1 MSDLLLDVPA
11 IPEEE
16 ETVFASSGRAF
27 VVQSEDGH
35 PILKAIG
42 IFIII
47 ICGFGIANGVDYIS
61 PESGIVRPHEWI
73 NSMAVNAPLKSAI
86 FTGEITTE
94 GEPAPNITVYISMR
108 GEGGMRVSKETITN
122 QQGQFEITNAT
133 PGLTTL
139 KLIRF
144 NGDGIQDEVQHRVL
158 LSPPALFE
166 PIGFTNIDFIM
177 PPQEEFSDQ
186 TCEENVT
193 PCVREFNY
201 HDQEMEFPLIDQS
214 AAGMYVMV
222 GWAFIGLSLIALGFA
237 ITGIQKSSRGLIR
250 TAAILV
256 FFTVGHYYSA
266 CIFGLMSFALTF
278 SIPTKAV
285 QLDA

>member
-1 MSDLLLDVPA
+1 MSDLLVDVPS

-42 IFIII
+42 LFIIVT
-47 ICGFGIANGVDYIS
+47 CGFGIANGVDYIS

-73 NSMAVNAPLKSAI
+73 NSMAKNAPLESAI
-86 FTGEITTE
+86 FTGEITTD
-94 GEPAPNITVYISMR
+94 GEPASNITVYISMR
-108 GEGGMRVSKETITN
+108 GEGGLLVTKETTTN
-122 QQGQFEITNAT
+122 WEGQFKITNAT
-133 PGLTTL
+133 PGLATL

-144 NGDGIQDEVQHRVL
+144 NGDGVQDEVQHRIL
-158 LSPPALFE
+158 LSPPAFFE
-166 PIGFTNIDFIM
+166 PIGYTNIDFNM
-177 PPQEEFSDQ
+177 PSQEDFSDQ

-193 PCVREFNY
+193 PCIRELNY
-201 HDQEMEFPLIDQS
+201 HNQEMEFPLIDQS

-222 GWAFIGLSLIALGFA
+222 GWAFIGLSIIALGFTV
-237 ITGIQKSSRGLIR
+237 IGIKNSSRGLIR

-266 CIFGLMSFALTF
+266 CIFGIMAFALTF
-278 SIPTKAV
+278 TIPNKAI

>member
-1 MSDLLLDVPA
+1 MDVPP

-42 IFIII
+42 IFIIAT
-47 ICGFGIANGVDYIS
+47 CGFGIANGVDYVS

-73 NSMAVNAPLKSAI
+73 NSMAKNAPLESAI
-86 FTGEITTE
+86 FTGEITTD

-108 GEGGMRVSKETITN
+108 GEDGLRVTKETTTN
-122 QQGQFEITNAT
+122 WEGQFKITNAT

-144 NGDGIQDEVQHRVL
+144 NGDGVQDEVQHRIL
-158 LSPPALFE
+158 LSPPAFFE
-166 PIGFTNIDFIM
+166 PIGYTNIDFDM
-177 PPQEEFSDQ
+177 PSQKDFSDQ

-193 PCVREFNY
+193 PCIREFNY

-222 GWAFIGLSLIALGFA
+222 GWAFIGLSIIALGFA
-237 ITGIQKSSRGLIR
+237 AIGIKNSSRGLIR

-266 CIFGLMSFALTF
+266 CIFGIMAFALTF
-278 SIPTKAV
+278 TIPNKAI